1 MCDVIVPDP
10 APVPLKQRLHEDR
23 HCLGRVL
30 QQEVCANPEH
40 LECRFRR
47 YDWQVIFYK
56 KNQICFYLLSSFD
69 ISSFRMIL
77 YADNPK
83 ISPIYIVRE
92 YASGQTS
99 TGS

>member
-1 MCDVIVPDP
+1 MSGFHISTVFKIKIFKICDVIVPDP

-30 QQEVCANPEH
+30 QQEVCANPKH

-56 KNQICFYLLSSFD
+56 KI
-69 ISSFRMIL
+69 
-77 YADNPK
+77 K
-83 ISPIYIVRE
+83 IVFIYCHHLTLAVLE
-92 YASGQTS
+92 
-99 TGS
+99 